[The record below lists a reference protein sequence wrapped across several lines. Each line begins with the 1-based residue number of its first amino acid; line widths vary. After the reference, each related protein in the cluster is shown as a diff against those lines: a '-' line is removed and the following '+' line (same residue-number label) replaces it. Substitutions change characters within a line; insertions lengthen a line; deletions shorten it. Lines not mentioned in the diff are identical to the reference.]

1 MTLFSTPFKPFLRR
15 IRRKKLHKSFVYD
28 SMLEQRNQAVR
39 LLISF
44 DPDSN
49 VEVIRRST
57 RKPYLICRVPQGD
70 LYLLKEAKKK
80 FALAKKYRRRLQLLN
95 F

>member
-1 MTLFSTPFKPFLRR
+1 MTLFSTPLKTFLRR

-44 DPDSN
+44 DPDKD

-57 RKPYLICRVPQGD
+57 RKPYLICRVHQGD

-80 FALAKKYRRRLQLLN
+80 FSLAKKYRRRLQLLN

>member
-1 MTLFSTPFKPFLRR
+1 MTLFSTPFKTLLRR
-15 IRRKKLHKSFVYD
+15 IRRKKLHRTYVYD

-39 LLISF
+39 LLISI
-44 DPDSN
+44 DPNTD

-57 RKPYLICRVPQGD
+57 RKSYLICRVPQGD
-70 LYLLKEAKKK
+70 IYLLKEAKKK
-80 FALAKKYRRRLQLLN
+80 FSLARKYKRRLQLLN

>member
-1 MTLFSTPFKPFLRR
+1 MTLFSTHSIPFLRR
-15 IRRKKLHKSFVYD
+15 LRRKRRHKNFVYD

-39 LLISF
+39 LLISL
-44 DPDSN
+44 DPSEN
-49 VEVIRRST
+49 VEVIRRSS
-57 RKPYLICRVPQGD
+57 RKPYLICRIPQGD
-70 LYLLKEAKKK
+70 LYLLKEAKRK

>member
-1 MTLFSTPFKPFLRR
+1 MMQFLLSIPAFRR
-15 IRRKKLHKSFVYD
+15 FRRKKLHRAFVYD

-44 DPDSN
+44 DPDTD

-57 RKPYLICRVPQGD
+57 RKPYFICRVPQGD
-70 LYLLKEAKKK
+70 LYLLKEAKRK
-80 FALAKKYRRRLQLLN
+80 FSLAKKYRRRLKLLN